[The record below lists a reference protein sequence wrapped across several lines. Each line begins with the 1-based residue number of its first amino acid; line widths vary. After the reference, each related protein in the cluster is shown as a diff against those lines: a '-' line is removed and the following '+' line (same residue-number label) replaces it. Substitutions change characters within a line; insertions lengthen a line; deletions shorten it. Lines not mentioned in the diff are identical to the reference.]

1 MKVLGLSLGILST
14 AAILVDDKIVFCA
27 SEERFSRVKNDEQ
40 YPRKSIEFVLKEANI
55 KFGELDKV
63 VIAGTSL
70 NLNTHLMRKYSSW
83 SISDQ
88 FRLMDEFWRRKLL
101 FGETPNY
108 NEIFKEKIDTKQ
120 FPGENK
126 WNSFLQTI
134 SKDYYDIKDNDKYK
148 NFLHDMVV
156 FTTGIEKSNIIH
168 LDHHS
173 CHASY
178 AYWASPLRG
187 QETLIMTGDAFGDG
201 YSSTLSTIN
210 NRGNIEC
217 KHQVP
222 ADEFIL
228 GRLYRHITL
237 LMGMMPD
244 AHEYKIMGLAPYS
257 KLETLTQAYNVFKD
271 GMYVDGIDFKW
282 NKKPSDLFFWYKERL
297 EQCRFD
303 GIAGGLQKYLEEILV
318 EYTTNALKKYN
329 CNKLVFSGGL
339 SMNVKANMLIKD
351 IVGLDEMF
359 VPPSGGDESLAIGAC
374 YAYLDQI
381 EKKTNLLPLENAYLG
396 PDVNKEDIDIVLKDA
411 KKDGFKVEIAN
422 NEKIADL
429 LIQGRVVGR
438 CVGRMEFGARSLGN
452 RSIIADPRSS
462 KIVQVINEKIKNR
475 DFWMPFAPSIITE
488 SEYEMIIN
496 EKNLQAP
503 YMTIAFDSTAFGRD
517 KLSAACHPS
526 DRTLRPHIVSQ
537 SSNKKYHD
545 LISTFKNKTG
555 VGGLLNTSFNLH
567 GHPVV
572 NSSQDAYDV
581 FKKTDIDVLLF
592 ETHFIVK

>member
-14 AAILVDDKIVFCA
+14 AAILVDNKIIFCA

-40 YPRKSIEFVLKEANI
+40 FPQKSIEFVLREANI

-83 SISDQ
+83 SITDHY
-88 FRLMDEFWRRKLL
+88 RLMEEFWKPKLL
-101 FGETPNY
+101 QGENPNY
-108 NEIFKEKIDTKQ
+108 NEIFKEKIDTRQ
-120 FPGENK
+120 FPGEKK
-126 WNSFLQTI
+126 WKSFLHTI
-134 SKDYYDIKDNDKYK
+134 SEDYYDKKDNEKYK
-148 NFLHDMVV
+148 NFLHDMIIS
-156 FTTGIEKSNIIH
+156 TTGIEKNNIIH

-173 CHASY
+173 CHAAY
-178 AYWASPLRG
+178 AYWASPIRG
-187 QETLIMTGDAFGDG
+187 QRTLIMTGDAFGDG
-201 YSSTLSTIN
+201 YSSTLSTISDK
-210 NRGNIEC
+210 GHIKC

-237 LMGMMPD
+237 LMAMMPD

-257 KLETLTQAYNVFKD
+257 KIETLSQAYNVFKE
-271 GMYVDGIDFKW
+271 GMYVNGINFKW
-282 NKKPSDLFFWYKERL
+282 KRRPTDLFFWYKERL
-297 EQCRFD
+297 ARCRFD

-318 EYTTNALKKYN
+318 EYTSNALKKYK

-351 IVGLDEMF
+351 IEGLDEIF

-374 YAYLDQI
+374 YAYLDSV
-381 EKKTNLLPLENAYLG
+381 EKTTDLLPLGNAYLG
-396 PDVNKEDIDIVLKDA
+396 PKVDKEDINVVMDYA
-411 KKDGFKVEIAN
+411 KKDGFKVKKAN
-422 NEKIADL
+422 NEKITEL
-429 LIQGRVVGR
+429 LLEGKVIGR

-475 DFWMPFAPSIITE
+475 DFWMPFAPSILDD
-488 SEYEMIIN
+488 SEDEMLVN
-496 EKNLQAP
+496 NKNLKAP
-503 YMTIAFDSTAFGRD
+503 YMTIAFDSTKFGKD
-517 KLSAACHPS
+517 SLPAACHPS
-526 DRTLRPHIVSQ
+526 DRTLRPQIVSK

-545 LISTFKNKTG
+545 LISMFKKKTG

-572 NSSQDAYDV
+572 NSAQDAYDV

-592 ETHFIVK
+592 ETHYILK